1 MTSSSTFTQL
11 PEPLPEPIRLAG
23 ILLVAQALLRLA
35 LLAMPMMRFGL
46 FINIFTVISL
56 ALAVG
61 GIAAGVLALQRFALA
76 RGFGLAFCAV
86 ALLYQLY
93 GVGTFIFAGSLFRL
107 PLTSLFLILVYT
119 AIYAAC
125 LVIFAQSP
133 YYKADPIWGEP
144 S

>member
-1 MTSSSTFTQL
+1 MTSSSPFVQL

-35 LLAMPMMRFGL
+35 LLAMPMVRFG
-46 FINIFTVISL
+46 FFFNIFTAISV

-61 GIAAGVLALQRFALA
+61 GIAAGVFALQRFALA

-93 GVGTFIFAGSLFRL
+93 GIGTFVYAGSLFRL
-107 PLTSLFLILVYT
+107 PLTSLFLILAYIG
-119 AIYAAC
+119 IYAAC